1 MDMKKYLF
9 IAASALALASCSSED
24 FVGTEGG
31 NVENG
36 ANKAI
41 GFGGGTGKITRA
53 GNKKGED
60 AAKALGNHFVVFGD
74 KITGSETQKVY
85 DHYDVQWKGTDATS
99 LTQSNK
105 NGWEYVGY
113 TPNKNTSLVAG
124 SKQSIKYW
132 DFSATEYN
140 FAAFSLGE
148 LTSKTEND
156 PYENQIKSDTEGTIT
171 TGQVKISKITS
182 GVTSYTVK
190 GNVSDIAKLYIS
202 DRITAKPS
210 GATTPNIN
218 YKDNVQFNFRALKTL
233 VRMGIFEIVP
243 GYSVKDVKFYSSANT
258 KSAQATDKPGLYA
271 TDTTIPAGDGTA
283 TITFGK
289 NTSDGSYNKAMV
301 EWTAKNNAK
310 DIYFD
315 NLPLKKAESKEEAG
329 EHYIGRVSNDASLPA
344 NYETVIPSTKIG
356 ALTLKVDYTLVST
369 DGSGETIKVT
379 GAEATVPS
387 EYTQWQPNYSYT
399 YIFKISDK
407 TNGSTGGEGSD
418 KKGLYPIVFDAVVTE
433 TEEGIQNTITTV
445 QDVSITTYANGNK
458 IGNEYKTTDN
468 IYACVINK
476 ATGKTADLYKKI
488 ENEESEVNPSYTYYA
503 KLYKLSVPEGTTAS
517 LTEAEAKAILE
528 AEGMTLGG
536 KKLAVVKETSSAGTL
551 DPRFVNKIDKDDT
564 ANGVEID
571 GKFFK
576 FKADAGIYVF
586 AYQNGPAESY
596 KVIKVV
602 E

>member
-1 MDMKKYLF
+1 MNMKKYLF

-31 NVENG
+31 NVETG

-41 GFGGGTGKITRA
+41 NFGGGTGKITRA
-53 GNKKGED
+53 DNKKGED

-74 KITGSETQKVY
+74 KTTSSGTQKVY
-85 DHYDVQWKGTDATS
+85 DHYDVQWKGIDAAS

-105 NGWEYVGY
+105 KGWEYVGY

-124 SKQSIKYW
+124 SIQSIKYW
-132 DFSATEYN
+132 DYSAKEYN
-140 FAAFSLGE
+140 FAAFSLGD
-148 LTSKTEND
+148 LTSKKENN
-156 PYENQIKSDTEGTIT
+156 PYENQVKYDE
-171 TGQVKISKITS
+171 TGVIATDKVKISKITS
-182 GVTSYTVK
+182 GATSYTVE

-210 GATTPNIN
+210 DATSPDIN
-218 YKDNVQFNFRALKTL
+218 YQNEVQFNFRALKTL
-233 VRMGIFEIVP
+233 VRMGIYETVP
-243 GYSVKDVKFYSSANT
+243 GYSVRDVKFYSSAKT
-258 KSAQATDKPGLYA
+258 TSAQATDKPGLYT

-283 TITFGK
+283 KITFGK
-289 NTSDGSYNKAMV
+289 NISDGSYNKAMV
-301 EWTAKNNAK
+301 EWTPKKNNEK
-310 DIYFD
+310 DIYFE
-315 NLPLKKAESKEEAG
+315 NLPYKEAEFKEEAG
-329 EHYIGRVSNDASLPA
+329 KHYIGRVSNDASLPE
-344 NYETVIPSTKIG
+344 NYTPVIPSTKIG

-369 DGSGETIKVT
+369 DGSDETIKVT

-387 EYTQWQPNYSYT
+387 EYTKWQPNYSYT

-407 TNGSTGGEGSD
+407 TNGSTGGNS
-418 KKGLYPIVFDAVVTE
+418 KGLYPIVFDAVVTE
-433 TEEGIQNTITTV
+433 TEKGIQNTITTV
-445 QDVSITTYANGNK
+445 QDVSITTYANGNE

-476 ATGKTADLYKKI
+476 ETGKTAELYKKI

-503 KLYKLSVPEGTTAS
+503 KLYKLSVPGNTTPS

-536 KKLAVVKETSSAGTL
+536 KTLAVVKGTSPTGTL

-564 ANGVEID
+564 ANGVDID
-571 GKFFK
+571 GNFFK
-576 FKADAGIYVF
+576 FKVGAGIYVF

-596 KVIKVV
+596 KVIKV

>member
-1 MDMKKYLF
+1 MKKYLF

-53 GNKKGED
+53 NKKGEE
-60 AAKALGNHFVVFGD
+60 AAKELGNHFVVFGD
-74 KITGSETQKVY
+74 KITSSGTQKVY

-124 SKQSIKYW
+124 STQSIKYW

-140 FAAFSLGE
+140 FAAFSLGK
-148 LTSKTEND
+148 LTSTTENN
-156 PYENQIKSDTEGTIT
+156 PYENQIMSDAEGTIPS
-171 TGQVKISKITS
+171 GKVKISKITS
-182 GVTSYTVK
+182 GATSYTVD
-190 GNVSDIAKLYIS
+190 GNVEDIAKLYIS
-202 DRITAKPS
+202 DRITAKPKDAKS
-210 GATTPNIN
+210 PDN
-218 YKDNVQFNFRALKTL
+218 YKDVQFNFRALKTL

-243 GYSVKDVKFYSSANT
+243 GYSVKDVKFYSSSNT
-258 KSAQATDKPGLYA
+258 TSAQATGTPGLYA
-271 TDTTIPAGDGTA
+271 TETTIPDGNGTA

-301 EWTAKNNAK
+301 AWKSKDNKNKK
-310 DIYFD
+310 DIAFG
-315 NLPLKKAESKEEAG
+315 NLSVKGAECNEKNENV
-329 EHYIGRVSNDASLPA
+329 YIGRASNEASLPTE
-344 NYETVIPSTKIG
+344 YETVIPSKEIG

-407 TNGSTGGEGSD
+407 TNGSTGGD
-418 KKGLYPIVFDAVVTE
+418 TKGLYPIVFDAVVTE
-433 TEEGIQNTITTV
+433 TSEGIQNTITTV
-445 QDVSITTYANGNK
+445 QDASITTYAKGNK
-458 IGNEYKTTDN
+458 IENEYKTTDN
-468 IYACVINK
+468 IYACVIDK
-476 ATGKTADLYKKI
+476 KTGKTANLY
-488 ENEESEVNPSYTYYA
+488 NDTDNSDGTHTYAYHA
-503 KLYKLSVPEGTTAS
+503 NLYKLSATTTGSTAES
-517 LTEAEAKAILE
+517 LTEAEAEAILKT
-528 AEGMTLGG
+528 ANKTLGG
-536 KKLAVVKETSSAGTL
+536 KRLTETVTRTAGTL
-551 DPRFVNKIDKDDT
+551 DSRFVNKIDAADT

-576 FKADAGIYVF
+576 FKVEAGIYVF
-586 AYQNGPAESY
+586 EYKTTSATAY

-602 E
+602 K

>member
-1 MDMKKYLF
+1 MKKYLL

-31 NVENG
+31 NVETG

-41 GFGGGTGKITRA
+41 NFGGGTGKITRA
-53 GNKKGED
+53 GDKEGAD

-74 KITGSETQKVY
+74 KTTSSGTQKVY
-85 DHYDVQWKGTDATS
+85 DHYDVQWKGTDAAS
-99 LTQSNK
+99 LTQSNQK
-105 NGWEYVGY
+105 GWEYVGY
-113 TPNKNTSLVAG
+113 APNKNTSLVAG

-140 FAAFSLGE
+140 FAAFSLGK
-148 LTSKTEND
+148 LTSDTENN
-156 PYENQIKSDTEGTIT
+156 PYENQVEHNETGTVT
-171 TGQVKISKITS
+171 TGKVKISPISENATK
-182 GVTSYTVK
+182 YTVE
-190 GNVSDIAKLYIS
+190 GNASNIADLYIS
-202 DRITAKPS
+202 DRITAKPDGS
-210 GATTPNIN
+210 SPDIKYPN
-218 YKDNVQFNFRALKTL
+218 DVQFNFRALKTL
-233 VRMGIFEIVP
+233 VCMGIFETIP
-243 GYSVKDVKFYSSANT
+243 GYSVKDVKFYSSTNT
-258 KSAQATDKPGLYA
+258 TSAQASTTPGLYA
-271 TDTTIPAGDGTA
+271 NTNTIPDGYGTA
-283 TITFGK
+283 TITFGAK
-289 NTSDGSYNKAMV
+289 NAKDGSYNKAMV
-301 EWTAKNNAK
+301 AWKSNDDKK
-310 DIYFD
+310 DIAFGA
-315 NLPLKKAESKEEAG
+315 LSVKGAESKEKNENV
-329 EHYIGRVSNDASLPA
+329 YIGRASNEASLPTE
-344 NYETVIPSTKIG
+344 YKTVIPSTKIG

-407 TNGSTGGEGSD
+407 TNGSTGGDS
-418 KKGLYPIVFDAVVTE
+418 KGLYPIVFDAVVTE

-445 QDVSITTYANGNK
+445 QDVSITTYAKGNE
-458 IGNEYKTTDN
+458 IENEYKTTDN
-468 IYACVINK
+468 IYASVINK
-476 ATGKTADLYKKI
+476 DTGKTTELYKKI

-517 LTEAEAKAILE
+517 LTEAEAKAIIE

-536 KKLAVVKETSSAGTL
+536 KTLTVVKETSPAGTL

-564 ANGVEID
+564 ANGVDID
-571 GKFFK
+571 GNFFK
-576 FKADAGIYVF
+576 FKVGAGIYVF
-586 AYQNGPAESY
+586 AYKNDPAESY

>member
-1 MDMKKYLF
+1 M
-9 IAASALALASCSSED
+9 
-24 FVGTEGG
+24 
-31 NVENG
+31 
-36 ANKAI
+36 I

-53 GNKKGED
+53 NKNGKD
-60 AAKALGNHFVVFGD
+60 AADLLHNHFVVFGD
-74 KITGSETQKVY
+74 KTTSSGTQKVY
-85 DHYDVQWKGTDATS
+85 DHYDVQWKGKEAAS

-113 TPNKNTSLVAG
+113 TPNKNTSLADG
-124 SKQSIKYW
+124 STQSIKYW
-132 DFSATEYN
+132 DYSATEYN

-148 LTSKTEND
+148 LTSNTENN

-171 TGQVKISKITS
+171 TGKVKISKINS
-182 GVTSYTVK
+182 GATSYTVE
-190 GNVSDIAKLYIS
+190 GNVKDIAKLYIS

-210 GATTPNIN
+210 GATPPDIN
-218 YKDNVQFNFRALKTL
+218 YQKEVQFNFRALKTL
-233 VRMGIFEIVP
+233 VRMGIFETVP
-243 GYSVKDVKFYSSANT
+243 GYSIKDVKFYSSTNT
-258 KSAQATDKPGLYA
+258 TSTQATTTPGLYA
-271 TDTTIPAGDGTA
+271 KETTIPAGDGKA
-283 TITFGK
+283 TITFG
-289 NTSDGSYNKAMV
+289 TSTTDGSHNKALV
-301 EWTAKNNAK
+301 AWKSNNNQKDITFETLKLKGAEFNEEAK
-310 DIYFD
+310 DQ
-315 NLPLKKAESKEEAG
+315 
-329 EHYIGRVSNDASLPA
+329 YIGRVSNDASLPA
-344 NYETVIPSTKIG
+344 KYETVIPSTKIG

-369 DGSGETIKVT
+369 DGSGETINVT

-407 TNGSTGGEGSD
+407 TNGSTGGD
-418 KKGLYPIVFDAVVTE
+418 TKGLYPIVFDAVVTE

-445 QDVSITTYANGNK
+445 QDVSITTYANGNE

-468 IYACVINK
+468 IYACVIDK

-576 FKADAGIYVF
+576 FKVGAGIYVF
-586 AYQNGPAESY
+586 AYDNGTAKSY

-602 E
+602 K

>member
-1 MDMKKYLF
+1 MKKYLF

-31 NVENG
+31 NVETS

-41 GFGGGTGKITRA
+41 NFGGGTGKITRA
-53 GNKKGED
+53 GNKMGED

-74 KITGSETQKVY
+74 KTTSSGTQKVY
-85 DHYDVQWKGTDATS
+85 DHYDVQWKGTDAAS

-105 NGWEYVGY
+105 NGWEYVGF
-113 TPNKNTSLVAG
+113 TPNKNTGLANDA
-124 SKQSIKYW
+124 KQSIKYW
-132 DFSATEYN
+132 DYSAKEYN

-156 PYENQIKSDTEGTIT
+156 PYVNQVKYNDE
-171 TGQVKISKITS
+171 TGVIATDKVKISQISSKAT
-182 GVTSYTVK
+182 GYTVE
-190 GNVSDIAKLYIS
+190 GNVKDIAQLYIS
-202 DRITAKPS
+202 DRITAKLKGSSPDIS
-210 GATTPNIN
+210 YQDAV
-218 YKDNVQFNFRALKTL
+218 KFNFRALKTL
-233 VRMGIFEIVP
+233 VRMGIYETVP

-258 KSAQATDKPGLYA
+258 ESNQATETPGLYA
-271 TDTTIPAGDGTA
+271 TDTTIPAGNGKA
-283 TITFGK
+283 SITFG
-289 NTSDGSYNKAMV
+289 TSTTDGSYNKAMV
-301 EWTAKNNAK
+301 EWTAKINAK
-310 DIYFD
+310 DITFETLD
-315 NLPLKKAESKEEAG
+315 LKNAESKEEAKKQ
-329 EHYIGRVSNDASLPA
+329 YIGRVSNEASLPA
-344 NYETVIPSTKIG
+344 HYQTVIPSTQIG

-369 DGSGETIKVT
+369 DGSDETIKVT

-407 TNGSTGGEGSD
+407 TNGSTGGDS
-418 KKGLYPIVFDAVVTE
+418 KGLYPIVFDAVVTE

-445 QDVSITTYANGNK
+445 QDVSITTYAKGNE
-458 IGNEYKTTDN
+458 IENEYKTTDN
-468 IYACVINK
+468 IYASVINK
-476 ATGKTADLYKKI
+476 ETGKTTKLYKKI

-528 AEGMTLGG
+528 AKGMTLGG
-536 KKLAVVKETSSAGTL
+536 KTLTVVKETSPAGTL

-564 ANGVEID
+564 ANGVDIE
-571 GKFFK
+571 GNFFK
-576 FKADAGIYVF
+576 FKVGAGIYVF

-596 KVIKVV
+596 KVIKV

>member
-53 GNKKGED
+53 NLNGEK
-60 AAKALGNHFVVFGD
+60 AAEALGYHFVVFGD
-74 KITGSETQKVY
+74 KTVADGKTQSVY
-85 DHYDVQWKGTDATS
+85 DHYDVQWKGKEAAS

-124 SKQSIKYW
+124 STQSIKYW

-140 FAAFSLGE
+140 FAAFSLGK
-148 LTSKTEND
+148 KTGETE
-156 PYENQIKSDTEGTIT
+156 PYENQIKYDEKGAIT
-171 TGQVKISKITS
+171 NGKVRISQISSKATQ
-182 GVTSYTVK
+182 YTVE
-190 GNVSDIAKLYIS
+190 GNVSAIAELYIS
-202 DRITAKPS
+202 DRITAMPS

-218 YKDNVQFNFRALKTL
+218 YKDDVQFNFRALKTL
-233 VRMGIFEIVP
+233 VRMGIFETVP
-243 GYSVKDVKFYSSANT
+243 GYSVRDVKFYSSANT
-258 KSAQATDKPGLYA
+258 ESAHATDKPGLYA

-315 NLPLKKAESKEEAG
+315 NLPLKEAESKEEAG
-329 EHYIGRVSNDASLPA
+329 KHYIGRVSNDASLPA
-344 NYETVIPSTKIG
+344 KYETVIPSTKIG

-379 GAEATVPS
+379 GATATVPS

-407 TNGSTGGEGSD
+407 TNGSTGGDS
-418 KKGLYPIVFDAVVTE
+418 KGLYPIVFDAVVTE

-445 QDVSITTYANGNK
+445 QDASITTYANGNT

-468 IYACVINK
+468 IYACVIDK
-476 ATGKTADLYKKI
+476 ATGKIVDLYKKI
-488 ENEESEVNPSYTYYA
+488 ENEDSEVNPTYKYYA
-503 KLYKLSVPEGTTAS
+503 HLYKLSVSENTTAS
-517 LTEAEAKAILE
+517 LTEAEAEAILKTE
-528 AEGMTLGG
+528 NKTLGG
-536 KKLAVVKETSSAGTL
+536 KTLEAVGNQTAGTL
-551 DPRFVNKIDKDDT
+551 DSRFVNKIDANDT
-564 ANGVEID
+564 ANGVDIV
-571 GKFFK
+571 GNFFK
-576 FKADAGIYVF
+576 FKVDAGIYVF
-586 AYQNGPAESY
+586 AYDNGTAKSY

>member
-1 MDMKKYLF
+1 MKKYLF

-31 NVENG
+31 NVDNG

-41 GFGGGTGKITRA
+41 NFGGGTGKITRA
-53 GNKKGED
+53 NLKGQD
-60 AAKALGNHFVVFGD
+60 AATALGNHFVVFGD
-74 KITGSETQKVY
+74 KTTGSTTQKVY
-85 DHYDVQWKGTDATS
+85 DHYDVQWKGKEAAS

-124 SKQSIKYW
+124 SIQSIKYW

-140 FAAFSLGE
+140 FAAFSLGK
-148 LTSKTEND
+148 KTGETE
-156 PYENQIKSDTEGTIT
+156 PYENQIKYDEKGAIT
-171 TGQVKISKITS
+171 TGKVKISQISSKATQ
-182 GVTSYTVK
+182 YTVE
-190 GNVSDIAKLYIS
+190 GNVSAIAELYIS

-218 YKDNVQFNFRALKTL
+218 YKDDVQFNFRALKTL
-233 VRMGIFEIVP
+233 VRMGIYETIP
-243 GYSVKDVKFYSSANT
+243 GYSVRDVKFYSSAKT
-258 KSAQATDKPGLYA
+258 TSAQATDKPGLYA

-315 NLPLKKAESKEEAG
+315 NLPLKKEESKEEAG

-407 TNGSTGGEGSD
+407 TNGSTGGDS
-418 KKGLYPIVFDAVVTE
+418 KGLYPIVFDAVVTE

-468 IYACVINK
+468 IYASVIEK
-476 ATGKTADLYKKI
+476 TSGKTAELYKKI

-528 AEGMTLGG
+528 AENKTLGG
-536 KKLAVVKETSSAGTL
+536 KTLTVEGATVPAGTL
-551 DPRFVNKIDKDDT
+551 DSRFVDKIEKEDT
-564 ANGVEID
+564 ANKVDITGN
-571 GKFFK
+571 FFK
-576 FKADAGIYVF
+576 FKPTGAGIYVF
-586 AYQNGPAESY
+586 EYKTATATAY
-596 KVIKVV
+596 KVIKV

>member
-41 GFGGGTGKITRA
+41 DFGGGTGKITRA
-53 GNKKGED
+53 NKNGKD
-60 AAKALGNHFVVFGD
+60 AADLLHNHFVVFGD
-74 KITGSETQKVY
+74 KITSSGTQKVY

-99 LTQSNK
+99 LTQSNQK
-105 NGWEYVGY
+105 GWEYVGFA
-113 TPNKNTSLVAG
+113 PNKNTSLVAG
-124 SKQSIKYW
+124 STQSIKYW

-140 FAAFSLGE
+140 FAAFSLGK
-148 LTSKTEND
+148 LTSDTENN
-156 PYENQIKSDTEGTIT
+156 PYENQVKYDETGTVS
-171 TGQVKISKITS
+171 TGKVRISQISSNATK
-182 GVTSYTVK
+182 YTVE
-190 GNVSDIAKLYIS
+190 GSVSNIAELYIS

-218 YKDNVQFNFRALKTL
+218 YKDDVKFNFRALKTL
-233 VRMGIFEIVP
+233 VRMGIFETVP
-243 GYSVKDVKFYSSANT
+243 GYSVKDVEFYSSANT
-258 KSAQATDKPGLYA
+258 TSDQRTKDPILYA
-271 TDTTIPAGDGTA
+271 EKNTIPAGYGTA
-283 TITFGK
+283 TITFGT
-289 NTSDGSYNKAMV
+289 NATNGNYNKAMV
-301 EWTAKNNAK
+301 DWNSSSNENKIT
-310 DIYFD
+310 
-315 NLPLKKAESKEEAG
+315 LKALSLKGADSKEKDENV
-329 EHYIGRVSNDASLPA
+329 YIGRASNEASLPTE
-344 NYETVIPSTKIG
+344 YETVIPSKEIG

-407 TNGSTGGEGSD
+407 TNGSTGGD
-418 KKGLYPIVFDAVVTE
+418 TKGLYPIVFDAVVTE
-433 TEEGIQNTITTV
+433 TSEGIQNTITTV
-445 QDVSITTYANGNK
+445 QDASITTYAKGNK
-458 IGNEYKTTDN
+458 IENEYKTTDN
-468 IYACVINK
+468 IYACVIDK
-476 ATGKTADLYKKI
+476 KTGKTANLY
-488 ENEESEVNPSYTYYA
+488 NDTDNSDGTHTYAYHA
-503 KLYKLSVPEGTTAS
+503 NLYKLSATTTGSTAES
-517 LTEAEAKAILE
+517 LTEAEAEAILKT
-528 AEGMTLGG
+528 ANKTLGG
-536 KKLAVVKETSSAGTL
+536 KRLTETVTRTAGTL
-551 DPRFVNKIDKDDT
+551 DSRFVNKIDAADT

-576 FKADAGIYVF
+576 FKVEAGIYVF
-586 AYQNGPAESY
+586 EYKTTSATAI